1 MTMTMLQEKAARA
14 AAGPPILDMRA
25 LEKHFGRAQALAPV
39 TLNIGA
45 GEFVSLIG
53 PSGCGKSTL
62 LKLVARLL
70 EPSGGGITWW
80 DGDFAQVGQPGRRL
94 AFGWRQA
101 TFAPDQTTMVEVRFE
116 AVGEE
121 TRVTVEHTGWDRV
134 PPVHVARHAL
144 PDPVFSRHLAD
155 WWRALLASLG
165 ERL

>member
-1 MTMTMLQEKAARA
+1 LTSRVLVALRVPGAPDRA
-14 AAGPPILDMRA
+14 FQVFT
-25 LEKHFGRAQALAPV
+25 EE
-39 TLNIGA
+39 IGA
-45 GEFVSLIG
+45 WWRPSPLFGFTPRSPGVIAIEPPTEDGPGRIVEGLANGKVFVIGE
-53 PSGCGKSTL
+53 
-62 LKLVARLL
+62 
-70 EPSGGGITWW
+70 ITAWE
-80 DGDFAQVGQPGRRL
+80 PGRRL